1 MTGRERAGGHRW
13 RPIVAPEAPG
23 ALEVPE
29 LRAFEAL
36 WRRARGDL
44 ARGQAVEAF
53 GERMARWWA
62 IETGII
68 ERLYDVSEG
77 ITLQLVEHG
86 FEASLIPHGESSIPA
101 AELVAILR
109 DHREALDLVMDL
121 VGGTRPLS
129 LGWIKE
135 VHALLTRH
143 QATTDAVDSLGQWI
157 KVPLR
162 RGEWKIAANNPLTAG
177 GTIHEYCRPEQ
188 VQGEMERL
196 LAIYATLPAPEVRA
210 AWLHHAF
217 TQIHPFQD
225 GNGRVARAL
234 ASIDFIK
241 AGLFPLLV
249 RRDEHARYI
258 GALRSA
264 DEGDLRPLVVYFADV
279 QQAMLRRALGEAD
292 GAIEAARGLEG
303 VLAAAAERRSRRTDA
318 AAAERRLLG
327 VRIGALIGEAARV
340 LASTAEEIRRQVQGI
355 DVRPVQCA
363 EEGTRHYFRDQL
375 IELGRRHGYWVDLN
389 ETRAW
394 ARLQLRDGGVTDI
407 VVAAHLIGN
416 PSPGAGVA
424 VVFVEHRDHGEPAGS
439 HAPMTAASEPLLLSA
454 DEPEEAQ
461 RRRFLGWLETA
472 RNLALAEWVRVL

>member
-1 MTGRERAGGHRW
+1 M
-13 RPIVAPEAPG
+13 
-23 ALEVPE
+23 PE
-29 LRAFEAL
+29 LRSFEAL
-36 WRRARGDL
+36 WRRERGDL
-44 ARGQAVEAF
+44 ARRPATDAF

-143 QATTDAVDSLGQWI
+143 QPTTDAVDSLGQWV
-157 KVPLR
+157 KAPLR
-162 RGEWKIAANNPLTAG
+162 RGEWKVAPNNPLTADG
-177 GTIHEYCRPEQ
+177 AIHEYCPPEQ

-196 LAIYATLPAPEVRA
+196 LEIHASLPAPEVRA

-249 RRDEHARYI
+249 RRDERERYI
-258 GALRSA
+258 GALREA
-264 DEGDLRPLVVYFADV
+264 DAGELRPLVAYFADV
-279 QQAMLRRALGEAD
+279 QQAMLRRAIGEAQ
-292 GAIEAARGLEG
+292 GVIEAQRGLEG
-303 VLAAAAERRSRRTDA
+303 VLAAAAARRRQRTD
-318 AAAERRLLG
+318 AAAERRLL
-327 VRIGALIGEAARV
+327 VERMGALIGEAARV
-340 LASTAEEIRRQVQGI
+340 LEATGEEVRRQVQGI
-355 DVRPVQCA
+355 DVRPVERA
-363 EEGTRHYFRDQL
+363 GEGTRHSFREQ
-375 IELGRRHGYWVDLN
+375 IVELGRLHGYRVDLS
-389 ETRAW
+389 EPREW

-407 VVAAHLIGN
+407 VVAVHLIGN

-424 VVFVEHRDHGEPAGS
+424 VIFVEHRDVGEPAGS
-439 HAPMTAASEPLLLSA
+439 HAPLTAASEPLLLSA
-454 DEPEEAQ
+454 DEPEAAQ
-461 RRRFLGWLETA
+461 RRRFVGWLEMG
-472 RNLALAEWVRVL
+472 RNAALAEWARVL